1 MCLAVPVKVL
11 EVSGRQALVDVQ
23 GNRRRVDITLVD
35 DVVPGCYV
43 LMHAGIALQVLNE
56 AEATETLKLLAAVMS
71 DGGDWD
77 E

>member
-11 EVSGRQALVDVQ
+11 EVSGRQALVDLQ
-23 GNRRRVDITLVD
+23 GNRRKVDISLVD
-35 DVVPGCYV
+35 AVEPGCYV

-56 AEATETLKLLAAVMS
+56 QEALETLKLLTAVMDHVS
-71 DGGDWD
+71 DGD